1 MHDLITDKT
10 INDLFPSIKQLR
22 LIIKNQLDLDAEIFR
37 FEDNPNHF
45 ITGFYG
51 RNFKTITSKAP
62 LIRCLYI
69 THGHGNLLL
78 NGESIAVEQNTLLL
92 VNQYTQVELTNLQQ
106 CEFIFVAVKTEY
118 FDAPAIVNLLNADN
132 LKQFYFP
139 KDTSTPVP
147 YYNLYILADYL
158 TIGIL
163 VYLLLQQ
170 ILKMPDAYDKSTY
183 MAFVLLINELNTRH
197 PDLKST
203 ATDINLRNELAADIL
218 AYTKQHLMD
227 YSLETV
233 ARHFHLSPNYL
244 SHLISS
250 ATGQTLSNH
259 VREFRLTLAR
269 QLLQYSKISIDEVI
283 TQLGYSDKTYF
294 YKIFKAET
302 QMTPLQYRKQMT
314 FPTKAG

>member
-22 LIIKNQLDLDAEIFR
+22 LIIKDQLDLDAEIFR

-197 PDLKST
+197 PDFKST
-203 ATDINLRNELAADIL
+203 ATDINLQNELAADIL
-218 AYTKQHLMD
+218 AYTKQHLID

-294 YKIFKAET
+294 YKIFKTET